1 MLAAN
6 PLEGKRRP
14 IGDQSMRGK
23 SILLSIIL
31 VATLSVPAVFA
42 SALEVQDQNANKTKL
57 HVPQRGRR
65 RHRDS
70 KHRGIGHAYKNAGKS
85 AGRGGKRFGK
95 NVAHGKP
102 VKGGKEL
109 GKGMGGFGK
118 GVGQGTSRAG
128 KKVGGKIKHA
138 VTP

>member
-1 MLAAN
+1 
-6 PLEGKRRP
+6 
-14 IGDQSMRGK
+14 MRGK
-23 SILLSIIL
+23 SILLSVIL
-31 VATLSVPAVFA
+31 VATLSLPVSVA
-42 SALEVQDQNANKTKL
+42 SALAAQDKQNQKANKTKL

-65 RHRDS
+65 RHLDT

-118 GVGQGTSRAG
+118 GVGQGTGRTG
-128 KKVGGKIKHA
+128 QKVGRKVKHA